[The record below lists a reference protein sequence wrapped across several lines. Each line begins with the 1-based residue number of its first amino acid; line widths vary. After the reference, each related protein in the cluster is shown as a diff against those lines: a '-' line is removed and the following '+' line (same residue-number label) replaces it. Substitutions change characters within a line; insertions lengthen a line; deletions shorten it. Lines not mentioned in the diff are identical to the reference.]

1 MALELHGNEKT
12 MNLENVLL
20 TTIQSSQ
27 YFKNLYSK
35 KTYHEVIDEIYNN
48 VEFLTPYIPNTKTPS
63 TAFCL
68 LYKFFLMKLT
78 EKQMVG
84 LLEHPDSPYIRA
96 IGFLY
101 LRYCTPP
108 QQLWDWFVEFID
120 DQETIKITPRGP
132 DITMQKFILDLLKEP
147 KFSDTILPRI
157 PVKIQKDIDKS
168 VSEYEAEHGIN
179 TTSGS
184 NSKKGSDNNSGG
196 GRNKR
201 SNDRDRYDSK
211 GGDDRDRYDRN
222 DRNDRN
228 DTYHR
233 DNSRDRD
240 RRYDRDDNRD
250 RYSRNDR
257 YSSRDDNRDRYDR
270 NDRYSRDDSRDRDRY
285 RSNDSKDRYYDRDRN
300 DRYSRDDSRDRDR
313 DRYSSSNRD
322 DRYKRDSE
330 NDREKS
336 YEDQLR
342 EFSSNNK
349 KRSRSRSSSRER
361 YNDNKSTTTTTT
373 STDSQ
378 PKEESESLKKL
389 RSLYGADTDKV
400 SLENESSTHSS
411 GSLINDTDT
420 ITIGK

>member
-108 QQLWDWFVEFID
+108 AQLWDWFIEFLD

-132 DITMQKFILDLLKEP
+132 DVKMQKFILDLLRET

-157 PVKIQKDIDKS
+157 PVKIQKEIDKQIS
-168 VSEYEAEHGIN
+168 DYEIENGLN
-179 TTSGS
+179 RKDNGKYNSS
-184 NSKKGSDNNSGG
+184 NNNNNNNN
-196 GRNKR
+196 RR
-201 SNDRDRYDSK
+201 SNER
-211 GGDDRDRYDRN
+211 
-222 DRNDRN
+222 
-228 DTYHR
+228 
-233 DNSRDRD
+233 
-240 RRYDRDDNRD
+240 
-250 RYSRNDR
+250 
-257 YSSRDDNRDRYDR
+257 DNRDRYD
-270 NDRYSRDDSRDRDRY
+270 DRDGRDSRDRNYRDNRDRY
-285 RSNDSKDRYYDRDRN
+285 DNRDNRDRNYNSRDRN
-300 DRYSRDDSRDRDR
+300 DDRDSRDRYDGRDNRDRYDNDRNGRSNDRYNNKNDRYNSRSDDR
-313 DRYSSSNRD
+313 DRYERD
-322 DRYKRDSE
+322 DRYRDHRFNKRD
-330 NDREKS
+330 NDRYDDQDNREKS
-336 YEDQLR
+336 YEDQLK
-342 EFSSNNK
+342 EFSNK
-349 KRSRSRSSSRER
+349 KRSRSRSPSRER
-361 YNDNKSTTTTTT
+361 YNNNSSPSSSTTTTTT
-373 STDSQ
+373 TTTSSDSSK
-378 PKEESESLKKL
+378 PKEESENLKRL

-400 SLENESSTHSS
+400 SLEDNNTSSSS
-411 GSLINDTDT
+411 RINDTDT